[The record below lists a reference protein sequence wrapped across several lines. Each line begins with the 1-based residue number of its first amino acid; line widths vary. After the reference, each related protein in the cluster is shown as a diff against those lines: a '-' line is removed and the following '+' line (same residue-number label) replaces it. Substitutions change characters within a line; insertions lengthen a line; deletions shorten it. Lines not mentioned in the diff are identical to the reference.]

1 MRYITSGHARTY
13 GPFFPLRGTPESWQ
27 IALSTRIST
36 RVPLPVPRSV
46 FFRSSLPMRFTAFL
60 QSASLV
66 LPILGAVSLNA
77 QPTITYHPGH
87 DTFVV
92 GQTPGFRVDATGTGT
107 LTYQWMRNGS
117 DIPGATAARYYGP
130 RVKSDDQGHSFSVR
144 VTDGSG
150 QSVVSNLAT
159 LNVATQ
165 TAHTVLPDPDPA
177 QARFHLDA
185 VNGSDQTGDGS
196 ASAPYRSLAFV
207 RPLLTTGDLVIF
219 HDGDYGSIELRYQPF
234 PGWVTLMAAPGASP
248 SIQKLVV
255 DGGGHPNRVVWN
267 GRFNMN
273 YHLRVIGFDIRD
285 GVSIGGANHVRV
297 ERCTIRRSPP
307 LNGSVTAIQRAGVEI
322 RACRSIVVA
331 DCEITES
338 PSGIGA
344 RGNDL
349 ILRNNHIHHLSHDGI
364 SLTGCDQVLVDGNT
378 IHNLDD
384 GASDTNP
391 PDWNRHCDGM
401 HITMESGAYPID
413 ANAGITIRGNTIYH
427 CEAMGIMYQN
437 WSTRLHFNSDFVVE
451 NNVFGPAGGYL
462 LHFKDTCLGFVFRNN
477 SVVTIQN
484 DSYQGLY
491 RNLTCS
497 NYQIAL
503 PSYASST
510 GVEIYNNILPNIT
523 GDWVRPQYTTRF
535 DHNLFYQKTSNF
547 ETGEHAVLSPTN
559 PFLSNTSFSGEISES
574 SMAINAGSPLNASH
588 SDIRRITRDAQPDI
602 GAWEFNSGNTP
613 PSITSPG
620 SRTVEA
626 GSAVTIQIQ
635 VSDPDAGQTL
645 DVHATGE

>member
-1 MRYITSGHARTY
+1 MFRVG
-13 GPFFPLRGTPESWQ
+13 FPRQ
-27 IALSTRIST
+27 F
-36 RVPLPVPRSV
+36 
-46 FFRSSLPMRFTAFL
+46 FFRSSLPMKFTAFL
-60 QSASLV
+60 QFASLV

-87 DTFVV
+87 DTFVI

-117 DIPGATAARYYGP
+117 DIPGANAARYYGP
-130 RVKSDDQGHSFSVR
+130 PVKSSDEGASFSVR

-150 QSVVSNLAT
+150 KAVVSGTAV
-159 LNVATQ
+159 LNVATT

-177 QARFHLDA
+177 LARFHLDA
-185 VNGSDQTGDGS
+185 VNGNDETGDGS
-196 ASAPYRSLAFV
+196 ASAPYRSFAKVRSLLAS
-207 RPLLTTGDLVIF
+207 GDTVQF
-219 HDGDYGSIELRYQPF
+219 QDGNYGNIELRYQPF
-234 PGWVTLMAAPGASP
+234 PGWVTLIAAPGAAP
-248 SIQKLVV
+248 SLQKLVV

-273 YHLRVIGFDIRD
+273 YHLRVVGFDIRD
-285 GVSIGGANHVRV
+285 GVNIGGANHVRV
-297 ERCTIRRSPP
+297 ERCTIRRSLP
-307 LNGSVTAIQRAGVEI
+307 LNGSVTAIERAGVEI
-322 RACRSIVVA
+322 RACRSIVIA

-364 SLTGCDQVLVDGNT
+364 RLTGCDQVLVDGNT

-427 CEAMGIMYQN
+427 CESIGIMYQN
-437 WSTRLHFNSDFVVE
+437 WSTRLHFNSDFVME

-477 SVVTIQN
+477 SVVSITN
-484 DSYQGLY
+484 DSFQGLF
-491 RNLTCS
+491 RNLQCS

-503 PSYASST
+503 PTYASST
-510 GVEIYNNILPNIT
+510 DVEIYYNIFPNIT

-535 DHNLFYQKTSNF
+535 DHNLYYRKISEFA
-547 ETGEHAVLSPTN
+547 TGDDAILSPAN
-559 PFLSNTSFSGEISES
+559 PFLSNTSFSGEISGTS
-574 SMAINAGSPLNASH
+574 LAVNAGSTIAAPAN
-588 SDIRRITRDAQPDI
+588 DIRGVSRDSLPDI
-602 GAWEFNSGNTP
+602 GAWEFHSGNTP
-613 PSITSPG
+613 PSIINPG

-626 GSAVTIQIQ
+626 GSTITIQVQ
-635 VSDPDAGQTL
+635 VTDPDAGQVIQ
-645 DVHATGE
+645 VHATGE

>member
-1 MRYITSGHARTY
+1 
-13 GPFFPLRGTPESWQ
+13 
-27 IALSTRIST
+27 
-36 RVPLPVPRSV
+36 
-46 FFRSSLPMRFTAFL
+46 MRFTAFL

-117 DIPGATAARYYGP
+117 NIPGANAARYYGP
-130 RVKSDDQGHSFSVR
+130 PVKSADEGASFSVR

-159 LNVATQ
+159 LNVASQ
-165 TAHTVLPDPDPA
+165 TAHSILQDPDPA
-177 QARFHLDA
+177 LARFHLDA
-185 VNGSDQTGDGS
+185 VNGNDQTGDGS
-196 ASAPYRSLAFV
+196 ASAPYRTVAKV
-207 RPLLTTGDLVIF
+207 RPFLTTGDTVLF
-219 HDGDYGSIELRYQPF
+219 HDGNYGNIELRYQPF

-248 SIQKLVV
+248 IIQKLVV

-273 YHLRVIGFDIRD
+273 YHLRIIGFSIFD
-285 GVSIGGANHVRV
+285 GVDIGGANHVRV
-297 ERCTIRRSPP
+297 ERCTIRRSIP
-307 LNGSVTAIQRAGVEI
+307 LNGSVTAIERSGVKI
-322 RACRSIVVA
+322 RACRSIVIE

-338 PSGIGA
+338 PTGIGA

-364 SLTGCDQVLVDGNT
+364 HLSGCDQVLVEGNT

-384 GASDTNP
+384 GAGDTNP

-401 HITMESGAYPID
+401 HITMESGDYPID

-427 CEAMGIMYQN
+427 CESMGIMYQN
-437 WSTRLHFNSDFVVE
+437 WSERLHFNRNFVVE

-477 SVVTIQN
+477 SFLTIPN

-491 RNLTCS
+491 RTLTCS
-497 NYQIAL
+497 DYRIAL
-503 PSYASST
+503 PTYASST
-510 GVEIYNNILPNIT
+510 GVEIFNNIFPNIT

-535 DHNLFYQKTSNF
+535 DHNLFYQKTSDF
-547 ETGEHAVLSPTN
+547 ETGEDAILSPPN
-559 PFLSNTSFSGEISES
+559 PFVSNTSLSGEIRGS
-574 SMAINAGSPLNASH
+574 SMAINAGSTIDAPAI
-588 SDIRRITRDAQPDI
+588 DIRGISRDPLPDI
-602 GAWEFNSGNTP
+602 GAWEYHSGNTP
-613 PSITSPG
+613 PSIINPG
-620 SRTVEA
+620 SQTVEA
-626 GSAVTIQIQ
+626 GSTITIQIQ
-635 VSDPDAGQTL
+635 VSDPDAGQSL
-645 DVHATGE
+645 DVRATGE